1 MSLRT
6 TFRKLGGLYYGWRM
20 LAVGSLM
27 RILGGG
33 LHFYGFTVF
42 FLPLSRDLGLSRA
55 ATSLVFSLAR
65 AEGAIEGPLA
75 GFLIDRLGPRPI
87 MLIALILSGLGYITL
102 SQVNT
107 YYTFLLVYLG
117 IISLSF
123 GAGFMHSPMSLAN
136 TWFIRRRSMAM
147 GLVSASVGMG
157 GALITPLLAIVVHT
171 WGWRTAAVAAGLS
184 FLCVGIPLA
193 STVRRSPE
201 SMGLLPDGDRPLTTS
216 GANRHNV
223 PSNPAREIE
232 TDSTLS
238 RAMGTLA
245 FWLIV
250 FATMFRT
257 AALSTMMVHFV
268 PIMVWKGLSQQQAA
282 FLLGIMGLLSFCS
295 TLTLG
300 WLSDGANKPRMMARC
315 TAISTAGCFL
325 LIYAQEEWLLWF
337 FPPLFVVLESVYP
350 ITWATVGDIF
360 GRSHFAKIRGT
371 MSFFYMWGG
380 VIGPVLAGR
389 IYDRSQSYSSIL
401 WLLVGVLIGSA
412 LLYTLLA
419 KPWAHS
425 LAERRTLYL
434 NLKS

>member
-1 MSLRT
+1 M
-6 TFRKLGGLYYGWRM
+6 FRKPGGLYYGWRM

-75 GFLIDRLGPRPI
+75 GYLIDRLGPRPI
-87 MLIALILSGLGYITL
+87 MITALILSGLGYITL

-136 TWFIRRRSMAM
+136 TWFIRRCSTAM
-147 GLVSASVGMG
+147 GLISASIGMG

-184 FLCVGIPLA
+184 FLCIGIPLA

-201 SMGLLPDGDRPLTTS
+201 SMGLLPDGNRPLTS
-216 GANRHNV
+216 SEANRHNV

-257 AALSTMMVHFV
+257 AGITTIMVHFV
-268 PIMVWKGLSQQQAA
+268 PIMVWKGLSQQRAVS
-282 FLLGIMGLLSFCS
+282 LLSTMGLLSFFS
-295 TLTLG
+295 VLLLG
-300 WLSDGANKPRMMARC
+300 WVADRLNKPRMMAWC
-315 TAISTAGCFL
+315 TAIGTAGFFL
-325 LIYAQEEWLLWF
+325 LVYAREEWTLWLF
-337 FPPLFVVLESVYP
+337 LPLFTVLESVFP

-360 GRSHFAKIRGT
+360 GRKHFATIRGT

-380 VIGPVLAGR
+380 VIGPVAAGA
-389 IYDRSQSYSSIL
+389 IYDRIQSYTPTLWALVVLLSISA
-401 WLLVGVLIGSA
+401 VLYA
-412 LLYTLLA
+412 LLS
-419 KPWAHS
+419 KPWTRS
-425 LAERRTLYL
+425 LGHR
-434 NLKS
+434 

>member
-1 MSLRT
+1 
-6 TFRKLGGLYYGWRM
+6 
-20 LAVGSLM
+20 
-27 RILGGG
+27 
-33 LHFYGFTVF
+33 
-42 FLPLSRDLGLSRA
+42 
-55 ATSLVFSLAR
+55 
-65 AEGAIEGPLA
+65 
-75 GFLIDRLGPRPI
+75 
-87 MLIALILSGLGYITL
+87 
-102 SQVNT
+102 
-107 YYTFLLVYLG
+107 
-117 IISLSF
+117 
-123 GAGFMHSPMSLAN
+123 
-136 TWFIRRRSMAM
+136 
-147 GLVSASVGMG
+147 
-157 GALITPLLAIVVHT
+157 LITPLLAIVVHT

-223 PSNPAREIE
+223 PSNLAREIE
-232 TDSTLS
+232 TESTLS
-238 RAMGTLA
+238 RAIGTLA
-245 FWLIV
+245 FWLVV
-250 FATMFRT
+250 FATTFRT

-268 PIMVWKGLSQQQAA
+268 PIMVWKGLGQQQAA

-295 TLTLG
+295 SLALG
-300 WLSDGANKPRMMARC
+300 WLADSANKPRMMARC
-315 TAISTAGCFL
+315 TAIGAAGCFL

-337 FPPLFVVLESVYP
+337 FLPLFVVLESVYP

-389 IYDRSQSYSSIL
+389 IYDRSQSYSSML

-425 LAERRTLYL
+425 LAERRTLHL

>member
-1 MSLRT
+1 M
-6 TFRKLGGLYYGWRM
+6 FRKPGGLYYGWRM

-75 GFLIDRLGPRPI
+75 GYLIDRLGPRPI
-87 MLIALILSGLGYITL
+87 MITALILSGLGYITL

-136 TWFIRRRSMAM
+136 TWFIRRRSTAM
-147 GLVSASVGMG
+147 GLISASIGMG
-157 GALITPLLAIVVHT
+157 GALIAPLLAIVVHT

-184 FLCVGIPLA
+184 FLCIGIPLA

-201 SMGLLPDGDRPLTTS
+201 SMGLLPDGNRPLTS
-216 GANRHNV
+216 SEANRHNV

-257 AALSTMMVHFV
+257 AGITTIMVHFV
-268 PIMVWKGLSQQQAA
+268 PIMVWKGLSQQRAVS
-282 FLLGIMGLLSFCS
+282 LLSTMGLLSFFS
-295 TLTLG
+295 VLLLG
-300 WLSDGANKPRMMARC
+300 WVADRLNKPRMMAWC
-315 TAISTAGCFL
+315 TAIGTAGFFL
-325 LIYAQEEWLLWF
+325 LVYA
-337 FPPLFVVLESVYP
+337 
-350 ITWATVGDIF
+350 
-360 GRSHFAKIRGT
+360 R
-371 MSFFYMWGG
+371 
-380 VIGPVLAGR
+380 
-389 IYDRSQSYSSIL
+389 
-401 WLLVGVLIGSA
+401 
-412 LLYTLLA
+412 
-419 KPWAHS
+419 
-425 LAERRTLYL
+425 
-434 NLKS
+434 

>member
-1 MSLRT
+1 M
-6 TFRKLGGLYYGWRM
+6 FRKPGGLYYGWRM

-75 GFLIDRLGPRPI
+75 GYLIDRLGPRPI
-87 MLIALILSGLGYITL
+87 MITALILSGLGYITL
-102 SQVNT
+102 SQVSS

-147 GLVSASVGMG
+147 GLISASIGLG

-171 WGWRTAAVAAGLS
+171 WGWRTAAVASGLS
-184 FLCVGIPLA
+184 FLVVGIPLA

-216 GANRHNV
+216 GDNRHNV
-223 PSNPAREIE
+223 PPNPAREIE
-232 TDSTLS
+232 TDFTLS

-245 FWLIV
+245 FWLVV
-250 FATMFRT
+250 FTTTFRT
-257 AALSTMMVHFV
+257 AAITTVMVHFV
-268 PIMVWKGLSQQQAA
+268 PIMVWKGISPQRAA
-282 FLLGIMGLLSFCS
+282 FLLGIMGLLAFCS
-295 TLTLG
+295 NLTLG
-300 WLSDGANKPRMMARC
+300 WLADSANKPRMMAGC
-315 TAISTAGCFL
+315 TAIGTAGCFL

-337 FPPLFVVLESVYP
+337 FLPLFVFLESVFP

-360 GRSHFAKIRGT
+360 GRSNFAKIRGT

-389 IYDRSQSYSSIL
+389 IYDQSQSYNFML
-401 WLLVGVLIGSA
+401 WLLVAVLIVSA
-412 LLYTLLA
+412 LLYTLLD

-425 LAERRTLYL
+425 LAERRTPNLT
-434 NLKS
+434 LKS